1 MGKPK
6 SGGTRAGLWRGAKG
20 HERMSQGDKTPWEA
34 SWGKTSRTGV
44 KAKVEEVAKKP
55 IRLLTQLTTIL

>member
-1 MGKPK
+1 
-6 SGGTRAGLWRGAKG
+6 
-20 HERMSQGDKTPWEA
+20 MSQGDKTPWEA